1 MTINIIKLNDENIV
15 EITGNGILLS
25 NTEDAMQLLMDCKY
39 EHQAYKAIF
48 YQENI
53 TPDFFELKTKLAG
66 EMLQKFTQYG
76 FEIAIVGDFS
86 IYESKSLND
95 FIFESNKAGKFIF
108 VATKDEALSRWKTS

>member
-15 EITGNGILLS
+15 EITRNGIFLT
-25 NTEDAMQLLMDCKY
+25 NTEDAMQLMMDCKY

-53 TPDFFELKTKLAG
+53 TPDFFELKTKLAD

-76 FEIAIVGDFS
+76 FEIAIVGDFRV
-86 IYESKSLND
+86 YESKSLND
-95 FIFESNKAGKFIF
+95 FIFESNK
-108 VATKDEALSRWKTS
+108 SRKVYFCSHKR

>member
-15 EITGNGILLS
+15 EITRNGIFLT
-25 NTEDAMQLLMDCKY
+25 NTEDAMQLMMDCKY

-53 TPDFFELKTKLAG
+53 TPDFFELKTKLAD

-76 FEIAIVGDFS
+76 FEIAIVGDFRV
-86 IYESKSLND
+86 YESKSLND

-108 VATKDEALSRWKTS
+108 VATKDEALSRWNIA